1 MFERYTEK
9 ARRVIFFARYEA
21 SQFGSPCIETEHLLL
36 GILREHKG
44 ITRLLPKAE
53 AASVRKQI
61 EAATPRQVPSST
73 SVDLPL
79 SNEGKRV
86 LAYGAQ
92 EAERLIHRHI
102 GTEHLLLGLLREES
116 CFAAKLLVERGAVLA
131 ELRVRIEKEPE
142 QPFDLVRGGLSTD
155 RPRDS
160 ATIEIH
166 GAPLNATQIHN
177 AVKRCREYS
186 WHWRKRDLAVRDI
199 VVHRKNGAISF
210 DLSLAAED
218 AANFELIKGGWKK
231 KDRCA
236 VCQWPLFAS
245 DDAEHGTGYTNGRDW
260 LCTECYD
267 KFWQRPDFLSA
278 SYSEIT

>member
-1 MFERYTEK
+1 
-9 ARRVIFFARYEA
+9 
-21 SQFGSPCIETEHLLL
+21 L
-36 GILREHKG
+36 
-44 ITRLLPKAE
+44 
-53 AASVRKQI
+53 
-61 EAATPRQVPSST
+61 
-73 SVDLPL
+73 
-79 SNEGKRV
+79 N
-86 LAYGAQ
+86 
-92 EAERLIHRHI
+92 HRHI
-102 GTEHLLLGLLREES
+102 GTEHLLLGLLRSES
-116 CFAAKLLVERGAVLA
+116 CFAAQLLVERGAVLA
-131 ELRVRIEKEPE
+131 ELRARIEKEPE
-142 QPFDLVRGGLSTD
+142 QPFDLVRGGLPTD

-166 GAPLNATQIHN
+166 GTPLNATQIHH

-186 WHWRKRDLAVRDI
+186 WHWQKRDLAVRDI

-236 VCQWPLFAS
+236 ACQWPLFAS
-245 DDAEHGTGYTNGRDW
+245 DDAEHGTGYTNGRAW
-260 LCTECYD
+260 LCNECSD

>member
-9 ARRVIFFARYEA
+9 ARCVIFSARYEA
-21 SQFGSPCIETEHLLL
+21 SQFGSPCIEPEHLLL
-36 GILREHKG
+36 GILREHIG
-44 ITRLLPKAE
+44 ITRLLPNAD
-53 AASVRKQI
+53 AASIRKQI

-92 EAERLIHRHI
+92 EAERLNHRHI
-102 GTEHLLLGLLREES
+102 GTEHLLLGLLREEN
-116 CFAAKLLVERGAVLA
+116 CFAAKLVVERGAVLA
-131 ELRVRIEKEPE
+131 ELRARIEKEPE

-155 RPRDS
+155 RSRES

-166 GAPLNATQIHN
+166 GAPLNATQIHK

-186 WHWRKRDLAVRDI
+186 WHWQKRDLAVRDI
-199 VVHRKNGAISF
+199 VVHRKSGAISF
-210 DLSLAAED
+210 DLSLASED

-260 LCTECYD
+260 LCNECYD